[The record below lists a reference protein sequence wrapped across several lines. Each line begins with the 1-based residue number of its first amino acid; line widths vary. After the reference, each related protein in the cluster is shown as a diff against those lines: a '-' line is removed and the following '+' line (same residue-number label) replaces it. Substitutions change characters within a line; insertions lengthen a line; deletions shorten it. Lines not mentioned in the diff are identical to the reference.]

1 MEDRHGGG
9 EVTLHFPGGWWKVEE
24 ARVTVSGPLCLR
36 DILAQVGV
44 SASLPGIALRG
55 GCLIGSD
62 DPVFPFD
69 VVTLLPPLGGG

>member
-1 MEDRHGGG
+1 
-9 EVTLHFPGGWWKVEE
+9 
-24 ARVTVSGPLCLR
+24 VTVSGPLCLR

-44 SASLPGIALRG
+44 PASLPGIALRG
-55 GCLIGSD
+55 GCLIGPD